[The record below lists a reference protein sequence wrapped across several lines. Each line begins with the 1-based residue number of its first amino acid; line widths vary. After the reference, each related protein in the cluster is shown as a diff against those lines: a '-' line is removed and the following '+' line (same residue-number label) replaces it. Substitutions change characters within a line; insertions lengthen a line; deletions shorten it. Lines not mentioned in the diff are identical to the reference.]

1 MFNNKFLISIFA
13 VLFCLGL
20 ASVTM
25 AYEYDEEV
33 FGQTDSTM
41 QMKVEHEKM
50 VEDEGTLASK
60 HDKQAEKKVSH
71 TVFCATN
78 KWNEP
83 SRREGGR
90 ATKSKPAT
98 PDC

>member
-1 MFNNKFLISIFA
+1 MFINKVLISTLT

-20 ASVTM
+20 AGIAM

-50 VEDEGTLASK
+50 VEAEEALAPK
-60 HDKQAEKKVSH
+60 HDMKAEKKASPIVL
-71 TVFCATN
+71 CAANMGPETSP
-78 KWNEP
+78 EY
-83 SRREGGR
+83 E
-90 ATKSKPAT
+90 PAT
-98 PDC
+98 IGCYGS